1 MKTKVVGY
9 IGMVLGWLFLA
20 VPLIAHHGTGV
31 SYDMKKVTTLKGVVT
46 RFAFANP
53 HSQLYFDVTDD
64 QGNVTHWAAEMR
76 APGNLLAEGY
86 TRRGLMEKLAP
97 GTPITVT
104 GNPSKSGAP
113 ACRWLLPVQ
122 PRWGHRQRQP
132 GRRRCKAIIKGR
144 HGRGPSAM
152 LPVSNS
158 RRQRTW
164 EAECVIAW

>member
-1 MKTKVVGY
+1 MKAKLVGCVG
-9 IGMVLGWLFLA
+9 IFLSLLA
-20 VPLIAHHGTGV
+20 LSVPLIAHHGTGV

-64 QGNVTHWAAEMR
+64 KGNVTHWAAEMR

-113 ACRWLLPVQ
+113 VLVFSKAVLADGLCLCNQ
-122 PRWGHRQRQP
+122 DGGI
-132 GRRRCKAIIKGR
+132 GRENPDA
-144 HGRGPSAM
+144 GPA
-152 LPVSNS
+152 
-158 RRQRTW
+158 Q
-164 EAECVIAW
+164 